1 MTGHIAHHAARSL
14 IFPQAAPGNAPRRPP
29 PPPFDASL
37 KPLGT
42 REVALMSS
50 GGGKAVTITELPV
63 TKA

>member
-1 MTGHIAHHAARSL
+1 MTGHIPHHAAKSL
-14 IFPQAAPGNAPRRPP
+14 IFPQAEPGNAPRRPP

-42 REVALMSS
+42 RDIAVA
-50 GGGKAVTITELPV
+50 ATITMTELPV

>member
-1 MTGHIAHHAARSL
+1 MTGHIAHHAAKSL
-14 IFPQAAPGNAPRRPP
+14 IFPQAAPGGTAPRRPP

-42 REVALMSS
+42 RDIAMGAKVVL
-50 GGGKAVTITELPV
+50 TEIPV

>member
-1 MTGHIAHHAARSL
+1 MTGHIAHHAAKSL
-14 IFPQAAPGNAPRRPP
+14 IFPLAAPGNAPKRPP

-42 REVALMSS
+42 RDVAMSS
-50 GGGKAVTITELPV
+50 AKAPVIVELPV

>member
-1 MTGHIAHHAARSL
+1 MTGHIAHHAAKSL
-14 IFPQAAPGNAPRRPP
+14 IFPQPTPGPNPPARRPP

-42 REVALMSS
+42 RDITM
-50 GGGKAVTITELPV
+50 GKTATFVELPV